1 GASLADLLE
10 PSEPGN
16 LEMLRVFA
24 VSGYRLNDLE
34 SQEKDRSG
42 ATRHFLNAMIGI
54 VENDAIV
61 RVWGIQQDITERRR
75 LEEQLRQ
82 AQKMEAVGRL
92 AGGVAHDFNNLL
104 TAIQGHADLALDGL
118 TNGENIADELEEI
131 RRASK
136 RATSLT
142 RQLLAFSRK
151 QVLRPRVLDLN
162 AVVSQTERML
172 RRLIGEHI
180 ELTTSFAPN
189 LGRI

>member
-1 GASLADLLE
+1 
-10 PSEPGN
+10 
-16 LEMLRVFA
+16 
-24 VSGYRLNDLE
+24 YRLNDLE

-104 TAIQGHADLALDGL
+104 TAIQGHARLLLEDLSPDHPLRPDL
-118 TNGENIADELEEI
+118 VEI
-131 RRASK
+131 RDAAERA
-136 RATSLT
+136 ATLT
-142 RQLLAFSRK
+142 RQLLAFGRK
-151 QVLRPRVLDLN
+151 
-162 AVVSQTERML
+162 
-172 RRLIGEHI
+172 
-180 ELTTSFAPN
+180 
-189 LGRI
+189 